1 MKKKFNLE
9 RKRPERSKKRKL
21 VAGGKELVSL
31 RPRVFPETK
40 AKIEKEADELNVTES
55 LYLNAIIE
63 TRSLRKI
70 KKLLDGK

>member
-1 MKKKFNLE
+1 MTKFNLK
-9 RKRPERSKKRKL
+9 RARPERSEKRKF

-63 TRSLRKI
+63 TRDKHKI
-70 KKLLDGK
+70 KKLLDVK